1 MRPRSFVAGLAVP
14 VATLLVAGVVA
25 AADLRAERR
34 PAPPAPAVEVAV
46 DGRPVRIPGVTAT
59 VAQALAAAGRAPGR
73 AGRLVSVRGDLLDAG
88 LAPPVLWLDGRAVEP
103 GNAITAG
110 SRLAVQDG
118 IDVVEGT
125 READEPIPPTPPPAV
140 EKRVWYAGQ
149 PGQAHLTVGAT
160 SGQVVRRTIT
170 SAPTSPRVEAAT
182 AVGLTFDD
190 GPDPRWTPQILQ
202 ILAEEGVP
210 ATFCMVGQQV
220 RRHRELART
229 VVAAGHAL
237 CTHTANHPER
247 FDHAGRA
254 AADAEIRGGL
264 DALAEADLARPA
276 LFRSPGGRLSPDVLG
291 AAHDLGLRV
300 LDWEV
305 DGKDFER
312 PPAPVL
318 VDRVLGAVQPG
329 SLVLLH
335 DGGGNRANTVAALRP
350 LIQAL
355 RARGFGFATPLH
367 PPGPP
372 PPTPPPT
379 PGALV

>member
-1 MRPRSFVAGLAVP
+1 MHPRAFVAGLVVP
-14 VATLLVAGVVA
+14 VAALLVAGLVA
-25 AADLRAERR
+25 AADLRAERQ
-34 PAPPAPAVEVAV
+34 PAPPDPAVQVVV
-46 DGRPVRIPGVTAT
+46 DGLPVRVPGLTAT
-59 VAQALAAAGRAPGR
+59 VAQALAAARRPPAR
-73 AGRLVSVRGDLLDAG
+73 TGRLLSVRGDVLDPR

-103 GNAITAG
+103 GAAIAAG
-110 SRLAVQDG
+110 SLVAVQDG
-118 IDVVEGT
+118 LDVVEGT
-125 READEPIPPTPPPAV
+125 REVDEPVAPPPPPDV

-160 SGQVVRRTIT
+160 SGQVVRRTVT
-170 SAPTSPRVEAAT
+170 RAPIGPRVEGAT

-190 GPDPRWTPQILQ
+190 GPDPRWTPQVLQ

-220 RRHRELART
+220 RRHRELARA

-237 CTHTANHPER
+237 CTHTANHPEH
-247 FDHAGRA
+247 FDQASRA
-254 AADAEIRGGL
+254 AVDAEIRGGL
-264 DALAEADLARPA
+264 DALVRADLAPPS
-276 LFRSPGGRLSPDVLG
+276 LFRAPGGRLSPEVLG
-291 AAHDLGLRV
+291 AAHGLGLRV

-305 DGKDFER
+305 DTKDFER

-318 VDRVLGAVQPG
+318 VDRVLGAVHPG

-355 RARGFGFATPLH
+355 RARGYGFATPLH

-372 PPTPPPT
+372 PPTP
-379 PGALV
+379 GALA